1 MAPTPGI
8 LIMQT
13 YKTVAEL
20 IDFIETYHRQ
30 LKEFYRSH
38 RDSMDAE
45 RMKMLLEHISRHEKN
60 IQDILRD
67 IREQDQDIILKTWV
81 QFVPF
86 SETILPRNRLTD
98 PEQDLDSV
106 VQPVFELDDN
116 LIRFYN
122 KMIHQSGIGKP
133 VKEFF
138 QQLITLEEKE
148 KTQIAEA
155 ARQIKDL

>member
-1 MAPTPGI
+1 
-8 LIMQT
+8 MQT

-30 LKEFYRSH
+30 LKEFYQAH

-45 RMKMLLEHISRHEKN
+45 RLKMLLEYINRHEKN
-60 IQDILRD
+60 IQEVLRN
-67 IREQDQDIILKTWV
+67 IREEDQDIILKTWV

-86 SETILPRNRLTD
+86 SETVLSQNRLTD
-98 PEQDLDSV
+98 PERDLDSM
-106 VQPVFELDDN
+106 VQQVFELDDH

-148 KTQIAEA
+148 KTQIAQA